1 MSQNIGPRTLFQ
13 HFTEDEFFEKLPLY
27 KTAWSPLY
35 REYVSIKKVRH
46 DSDQRPILDC
56 TVGSLDG
63 QVHLFRVEELTNYT
77 F

>member
-1 MSQNIGPRTLFQ
+1 MSQYIGPRTLF
-13 HFTEDEFFEKLPLY
+13 HSFAGDDFFEKLPLY

-35 REYVSIKKVRH
+35 GEYVSIKKVRY

-56 TVGSLDG
+56 TVGSSNG
-63 QVHLFRVEELTNYT
+63 QTHLFRVEELTNYT